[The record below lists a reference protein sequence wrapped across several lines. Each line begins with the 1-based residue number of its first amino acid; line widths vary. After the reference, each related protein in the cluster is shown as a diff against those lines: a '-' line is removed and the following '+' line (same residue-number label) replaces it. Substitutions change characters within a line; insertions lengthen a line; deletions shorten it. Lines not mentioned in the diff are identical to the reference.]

1 MKNTLKIYTSTTTPS
16 NYLLTEED
24 EHGNIVQF
32 YIATDAQDAIWEHL
46 NLAGIWETDLDY
58 LPAWHK
64 TAVLT
69 IEDGEIKNERD
80 VSFWAIELKNELIFY
95 KAERREYGENYEVRE
110 LPEYALPYFING
122 DETGLDEDQL
132 EIIED
137 LKKDGIAEITTWS
150 QEPTYYNY
158 YKCVVRIK
166 SQH

>member
-1 MKNTLKIYTSTTTPS
+1 MKNTLKIYTSTETPS
-16 NYLLTEED
+16 DYLLTEED
-24 EHGNIVQF
+24 AQGNILQF
-32 YIATDAQDAIWEHL
+32 YIATDAQDAIWEHI

-58 LPAWHK
+58 MPSWHK

-69 IEDGEIKNERD
+69 IANGEIRNKTD
-80 VSFWAIELKNELIFY
+80 VAFWVKELENELIFY
-95 KAERREYGENYEVRE
+95 KAERRDYGENYEVRE

-137 LKKDGIAEITTWS
+137 LKNDGIAEVITYS

-166 SQH
+166 A